1 MQLVNKVLTVLV
13 VLLVSLAGTPA
24 SAVEANGDVKVT
36 LTDSSTGEPVGFA
49 TVYII
54 KQGAKDPA
62 KYALTDAKGNAVLE
76 KVRPGTYI
84 FKAEM
89 MGYKPYEKEIK
100 VEGAMDLGTVK
111 MDLDN
116 TVLDAASV
124 SATGNPIVIKK
135 DTVEYNASSF
145 KTTDNDMLED
155 LLKKLP
161 GLEVSE
167 DGSITAN
174 GQTITKITIDGK
186 TFFLDDPQLASKNIP
201 AKIIQKVKVVEK
213 KSEQAEFTGFSDGQ
227 EETVIDLS
235 VQKGMMK
242 GLFGNV
248 MAGVGH
254 DWTSGETSSFGKND
268 GDYRYQGAAFVGRF
282 NDHSQISVILNANNT
297 NNRGFNDMAGSMMQG
312 MRGGGGGM
320 GRGMGGW
327 GGGNGITSSRMGG
340 INGAWDLFD
349 NKMNIGGNYLF
360 NATNRE
366 VTEDSRKTTYL
377 DDGSTLVYDNH
388 GFSNTDSYGNRFGMR
403 LDHKF
408 SDKTSILFQ
417 PSVNFG
423 HGSYREFNE
432 FQTMRNSSGASG
444 QTNTG
449 FNDNV
454 GSNRNWNTSGFLL
467 FRQRLGRKGRTF
479 SFMGRY
485 SFSNNDMDGFNQS
498 LTTDYTDGVPR
509 DSIINQRFDQ
519 NQKGRSL
526 SGRFTYT
533 EPLSSDFFLEAN
545 YEYSWNKSTS
555 YKNTYNSGDNSAFN
569 VDEHRYSIAGESLDK
584 TYSNRIENRYIN
596 QSVGLNLMYQ
606 KDKVT
611 AQIGFGANP
620 TDTKN
625 TTMRLGKETPYES
638 KVVNWAPRAMLFLD
652 PSDNTNLRVFYFGR
666 SSQPSTSQLMPVPD
680 NTDPLNVSFG
690 NPYLEPYFN
699 HNIHSEFRMSNK
711 KNFSSMNVNLD
722 GGLVQNPVVSAVWY
736 GLNGAQYSIPV
747 NGPASW
753 RGSMRM
759 FYNTP
764 IAKSNFS
771 VSNMANANYSKSSS
785 YIGSTSF
792 DTDRYYVSGDFDYE
806 LFHNDFPDLDDS
818 QYFSRND
825 IQSLSLMERLR
836 LTYRTD
842 AIELQAGGRTRFSK
856 SWYTVSKAST
866 NATWNN
872 QLSASVNWTAPAG
885 FGLVSDF
892 NYNWY
897 RGYTTPQ
904 DPEYILNVAVT
915 KLLFKNRMTVQV
927 KAWDLL
933 NQSKN
938 LHVTDASNYH
948 QEVLNNTLGRYVIL
962 SLTWRFGDFG
972 GVRGGMRGGPGR
984 GPGRGPGGPP
994 RR

>member
-1 MQLVNKVLTVLV
+1 MQSVYKVFFLI
-13 VLLVSLAGTPA
+13 LLSVSLSYSVFAGNA
-24 SAVEANGDVKVT
+24 EANGDVKVT
-36 LTDSSTGEPVGFA
+36 LRDSATEEPVSFA

-54 KQGAKDPA
+54 KAGAKDPA
-62 KYALTDAKGNAVLE
+62 KYALTNDKGVAVLE
-76 KVRPGTYI
+76 KVRPGTYTL
-84 FKAEM
+84 KAEM
-89 MGYKPYEKEIK
+89 MGYKSFEKEIK
-100 VEGAMDLGTVK
+100 VDGPMDLGIIK
-111 MDLDN
+111 MDLDK
-116 TVLDAASV
+116 TVLDAATV

-201 AKIIQKVKVVEK
+201 AKIIEKVKVVEK

-248 MAGVGH
+248 MAGGGH
-254 DWTSGETSSFGKND
+254 DWTANETSSLGKDD
-268 GDYRYQGAAFVGRF
+268 GDYRYQGGAFIGRF
-282 NDHSQISVILNANNT
+282 NDHSQISLILNANNT
-297 NNRGFNDMAGSMMQG
+297 NNRGFNDLAGGMMRG
-312 MRGGGGGM
+312 MMGGGGGM
-320 GRGMGGW
+320 GRGGGGW
-327 GGGNGITSSRMGG
+327 GGSNGITSSRMGG

-349 NKMNIGGNYLF
+349 NRMNIGGNYLY
-360 NATNRE
+360 NATNND
-366 VTEDSRKTTYL
+366 VTEDSRKVTYL
-377 DDGSTLVYDNH
+377 DDGSNLVYDNH
-388 GFSNTDSYGNRFGMR
+388 GFSSRDTYGNRFGIRM
-403 LDHKF
+403 DHKF
-408 SDKTSILFQ
+408 SDKTSLLFQ
-417 PSVNFG
+417 PSFNFG
-423 HGSYREFNE
+423 NGSYREFDE
-432 FQTMRNSSGASG
+432 FQTMRNASG
-444 QTNTG
+444 SSEQTNVG

-454 GSNRNWNTSGFLL
+454 GENKNWNTSGFLL
-467 FRQRLGRKGRTF
+467 FRQRLGKKGRTF

-485 SFSNNDMDGFNQS
+485 NFSNNDMHGFNQS
-498 LTTDYTDGVPR
+498 LTTDYFDGVPR

-526 SGRFTYT
+526 SGRLTYT
-533 EPLSSDFFLEAN
+533 EPLSSDFFLEAS

-555 YKNTYNSGDNSAFN
+555 YKNTYNSGDNSVFS
-569 VDEHRYSIAGESLDK
+569 VDEHKYSAAGETFDK
-584 TYSNRIENRYIN
+584 TYSNRIENRYVN
-596 QSVGLNLMYQ
+596 QSMGLNLMYQ

-625 TTMRLGKETPYES
+625 TTMRLGKEASYENN
-638 KVVNWAPRAMLFLD
+638 VVNWAPRAMLFLD
-652 PSDNTNLRVFYFGR
+652 PNDNTNLRVFYFGR

-680 NTDPLNVSFG
+680 NTNPLNVSFG

-699 HNIHSEFRMSNK
+699 HNIRTEFRRSNK
-711 KNFSSMNVNLD
+711 KTFSSLNVD
-722 GGLVQNPVVSAVWY
+722 MGAGLVQNPIVSAVWY

-747 NGPASW
+747 NGPSSW
-753 RGSMRM
+753 NGSIRM

-771 VSNMANANYSKSSS
+771 VSNMTNANYSKSSS

-792 DTDRYYVSGDFDYE
+792 DTDRYYVNGDFDYE

-818 QYFSRND
+818 PAFSRND
-825 IQSLSLMERLR
+825 IQSLNLNDRLR

-842 AIELQAGGRTRFSK
+842 NLELQAGGRMGFRK
-856 SWYTVSKAST
+856 SWYTVSNAST

-872 QLSASVNWTAPAG
+872 QVSGSVNWTAPAG

-892 NYNWY
+892 SYNWY
-897 RGYTTPQ
+897 RGYSTQQ

-915 KLLFKNRMTVQV
+915 KLLFKNSMTVQL

-962 SLTWRFGDFG
+962 SLTWRFGNYG
-972 GVRGGMRGGPGR
+972 NMRGMRGGRGR
-984 GPGRGPGGPP
+984 GGPGGPP
-994 RR
+994 PGGPPR

>member
-1 MQLVNKVLTVLV
+1 MRFICKLSLLLSLVLSCV
-13 VLLVSLAGTPA
+13 VSLPAGA
-24 SAVEANGDVKVT
+24 IEVEAGGDVKVT
-36 LTDSSTGEPVGFA
+36 LTDSTTGEPVGFA
-49 TVYII
+49 TVYIV
-54 KQGAKDPA
+54 KAGAKDPA
-62 KYALTDAKGNAVLE
+62 KYALTDAKGVGVLE
-76 KVRPGTYI
+76 KVRPGTYLL
-84 FKAEM
+84 KAEM
-89 MGYKPYEKEIK
+89 MGYKSVEKEIK
-100 VEGAMDLGTVK
+100 VEGPLDLGEIK
-111 MDLDN
+111 MEPDRE
-116 TVLDAASV
+116 VLDAALV

-161 GLEVSE
+161 GLEVAD

-201 AKIIQKVKVVEK
+201 AKIIQKIKVVEK

-248 MAGVGH
+248 MAGGGH
-254 DWTSGETSSFGKND
+254 DWTSSEKTSLGSND

-282 NDHSQISVILNANNT
+282 NDHSQISLILNANNT
-297 NNRGFNDMAGSMMQG
+297 NNRGFNDMSGGMMQG

-349 NKMNIGGNYLF
+349 GNMNIGGNYLF
-360 NATNRE
+360 NATNRD
-366 VTEDSRKTTYL
+366 VNEDSRKETYL

-388 GFSNTDSYGNRFGMR
+388 GFSNTDSYGNRLGMR

-408 SDKTSILFQ
+408 SEKTSILFQ

-423 HGSYREFNE
+423 HGSYREFDE
-432 FQTMRNSSGASG
+432 FQTTRNASSGTSEK
-444 QTNTG
+444 TNTG
-449 FNDNV
+449 FNDNT
-454 GSNRNWNTSGFLL
+454 GFNKNWNTSGFLL
-467 FRQRLGRKGRTF
+467 FRQRLGRKGRTL

-485 SFSNNDMDGFNQS
+485 SFSNNDMQGFNQS
-498 LTTDYTDGVPR
+498 LTTDFDEGVPR

-519 NQKGRSL
+519 NMKSSSL
-526 SGRFTYT
+526 SGRLTYT
-533 EPLSSDFFLEAN
+533 EPLSSNFFLEGN

-555 YKNTYNSGDNSAFN
+555 YKNTYNSGDNSGFT
-569 VDEHRYSIAGESLDK
+569 VDEHSYSAAGETFDK

-596 QSVGLNLMYQ
+596 QSIGLNLMYQ

-638 KVVNWAPRAMLFLD
+638 KVVNWTPRAMLFFD

-680 NTDPLNVSFG
+680 NTNPLNVSFG

-699 HNIHSEFRMSNK
+699 HNIRSEFRSSNK
-711 KNFSSMNVNLD
+711 QTFSSLDVNF
-722 GGLVQNPVVSAVWY
+722 GGGMVQNPVVSAVWY

-747 NGPASW
+747 NGPSSW
-753 RGSMRM
+753 NGFVRM

-771 VSNMANANYSKSSS
+771 VSNMSNMSFSRSAS
-785 YIGSTSF
+785 YIGSSSF
-792 DTDRYYVSGDFDYE
+792 DTGRYYKDGDFDYE
-806 LFHNDFPDLDDS
+806 LFHSDFPDLDDAS
-818 QYFSRND
+818 AFSRND
-825 IQSLSLMERLR
+825 IRTVNVTERLR
-836 LTYRTD
+836 LTYRND
-842 AIELQAGGRTRFSK
+842 KLELQASGRTTFRK
-856 SWYTVSKAST
+856 SWYTVANATT
-866 NATWNN
+866 NPTWNN
-872 QLSASVNWTAPAG
+872 QLQGSVNWTAPAG

-892 NYNWY
+892 SYNWY
-897 RGYTTPQ
+897 NGYSTQQ

-915 KLLFKNRMTVQV
+915 KLLFKNSMTVQI

-962 SLTWRFGDFG
+962 SLTWRFGNYG
-972 GVRGGMRGGPGR
+972 GMRGGMRGPG
-984 GPGRGPGGPP
+984 GRGPGGPP